1 VKMAI
6 NSDLLMIVAPSL
18 GFVLLALLVAFFLRG
33 KVMKTG
39 WFLKHT
45 RLDNVGESKNNFDD
59 MQHGRE
65 DEDGLFTL

>member
-1 VKMAI
+1 MGCE
-6 NSDLLMIVAPSL
+6 P
-18 GFVLLALLVAFFLRG
+18 FALLTAEVSCAVSQQHPVLSGPGGFHSQPLFSPY
-33 KVMKTG
+33 
-39 WFLKHT
+39 